1 MTAIAIAE
9 RMPYDFERD
18 ILRRVWWGVPDRHDP
33 ETGEHYGPSWVLRE
47 DPCHGCTEWRP
58 AIDLRAADWAPAEH
72 TFTEETP

>member
-33 ETGEHYGPSWVLRE
+33 ETGEYYGPSWVLRE
-47 DPCHGCTEWRP
+47 DPCHGCTEWMP

>member
-18 ILRRVWWGVPDRHDP
+18 YRRRVWWGVP
-33 ETGEHYGPSWVLRE
+33 
-47 DPCHGCTEWRP
+47 
-58 AIDLRAADWAPAEH
+58 AAADWAPAEH